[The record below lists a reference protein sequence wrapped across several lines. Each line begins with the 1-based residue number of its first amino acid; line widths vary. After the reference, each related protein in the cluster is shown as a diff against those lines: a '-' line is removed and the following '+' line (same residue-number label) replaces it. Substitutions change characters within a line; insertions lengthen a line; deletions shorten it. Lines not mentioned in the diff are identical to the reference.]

1 MEEDYQLEY
10 NTINKL
16 LNKSIRKEFGE
27 GITVRLSSLLHLSN
41 RDGRKRLT
49 EKVYLTSDDLLSH
62 QTLNLI
68 EMNLIR
74 NLNRLYMMISIRLNV
89 VVKRV
94 VLVVR

>member
-1 MEEDYQLEY
+1 METEELSEY

-49 EKVYLTSDDLLSH
+49 EKVYLTSDNLLCH
-62 QTLNLI
+62 KTLNLI

-74 NLNRLYMMISIRLNV
+74 NLNRFYMMISIRLNV